1 VTSSAPSRATR
12 FDPIAKSYYK
22 LGATN
27 VKLRGASEAS
37 DGERAM
43 SVVPERTDEPVVEF
57 TVRAVVAGILFGV
70 LFGAANAYL
79 GLRVGLTVSTSI
91 PIAVLTVALF
101 KLMRQ
106 RRDSVVL
113 EANISQTIGSA
124 SSSLAAG
131 TIFTIPALFLW
142 GMTPP
147 FWQVAILALLGG
159 LLGIAAMV
167 PLRRLLIVRSAD
179 ELPYPEGT
187 ACAEVLRATTSAG
200 SGGRWI
206 FIGLAV
212 GAVVKLALGAFML
225 MPSDIAAH
233 LPVLPKAEV
242 ALEIAPALLAVGY
255 ILGYRQSAIMV
266 SGSLISAIVLTP
278 LIAAFGAGL
287 SAPMFPEAKL
297 TIAEMSAGQ
306 IWSRYVR
313 YIGAGA
319 VAAAGIAAVF
329 RALPTMWTSFSAVV
343 KGMKKGGVEGSDEA
357 TPRTDRDVPS
367 WIVLVIPALVVLT
380 LVAVP
385 GLLAGNMSL
394 VPRIVAALGVAI
406 FGVAFVVVSSRIVG
420 LIGVSSNPT
429 SAMTLVTL
437 LGVSVTFVLLG
448 WSDPSARAAIL
459 TVGTVVCIAASK
471 AGDISQDLKTGFLLG
486 ATPAKQQFGQFIGA
500 AFACWAIAGTVL
512 LLGQAFTF
520 GSPELPAPQATLMKT
535 VIEGV
540 LSGSLPWGLVGTGA
554 ALSVTALIAGL
565 PGLAFAVGIYLPLGS
580 LTPIFVGGI
589 VRRIVDA
596 RRGGK
601 PTENDPG
608 VLGASG
614 MIAGEGLAGVLIAV
628 LVATSG
634 KWPESAFS
642 RALASMRFA
651 AKDFTYLEGTAA
663 IVAGIIVV
671 LAVCGVL
678 YRAGRSAADDLSPES

>member
-1 VTSSAPSRATR
+1 MSSDIQR
-12 FDPIAKSYYK
+12 
-22 LGATN
+22 
-27 VKLRGASEAS
+27 SE
-37 DGERAM
+37 
-43 SVVPERTDEPVVEF
+43 SVIEF
-57 TVRAVVAGILFGV
+57 TARAVVAGIFFGI

-91 PIAVLTVALF
+91 PIAVLTVAVF
-101 KLMRQ
+101 KLMRD
-106 RRDSVVL
+106 RPSVLL

-124 SSSLAAG
+124 SSSLASG

-142 GMTPP
+142 GMAPP

-159 LLGIAAMV
+159 FLGIAAMV

-187 ACAEVLRATTSAG
+187 ACAEVLRATTAKTG

-212 GAVVKLALGAFML
+212 GALIKLALGAAML
-225 MPSDIAAH
+225 LPSELAMH
-233 LPVLPKAEV
+233 LPVLPKAELT
-242 ALEIAPALLAVGY
+242 LEIAPALLAVGY

-278 LIAAFGAGL
+278 LIAVVGNAL
-287 SAPMFPEAKL
+287 PVPLFPEATKL
-297 TIAEMSAGQ
+297 ISELSAGQ

-319 VAAAGIAAVF
+319 VAAAGIVAVF
-329 RALPTMWTSFSAVV
+329 RSLPTMARSFMAVV
-343 KGMKKGGVEGSDEA
+343 RGLRGDKGASADEGG
-357 TPRTDRDVPS
+357 RTDRDVPA
-367 WIVLVIPALVVLT
+367 WVVVVVPALIIVT

-385 GLLAGNMSL
+385 NLFAGNMSFFPRL
-394 VPRIVAALGVAI
+394 VSALGVAI

-437 LGVSVTFVLLG
+437 LGVSLVFVACG

-471 AGDISQDLKTGFLLG
+471 AGDISQDLKTGYLVG

-512 LLGQAFTF
+512 LLGRAFTF
-520 GSPELPAPQATLMKT
+520 GSPDLAAPQATLMKT

-540 LSGSLPWGLVGTGA
+540 LAGSLPWGLVGVGS
-554 ALSVTALIAGL
+554 ALAICALIAGL

-589 VRRIVDA
+589 VARIVAA
-596 RRGGK
+596 RRK
-601 PTENDPG
+601 SKAAESDPG
-608 VLGASG
+608 VLAASG
-614 MIAGEGLAGVLIAV
+614 MIAGEGLAGVAIAIM
-628 LVATSG
+628 VAAG
-634 KWPESAFS
+634 
-642 RALASMRFA
+642 
-651 AKDFTYLEGTAA
+651 FTRRKEAVIAGPVAVAIGIA
-663 IVAGIIVV
+663 IV
-671 LAVCGVL
+671 LAICALL
-678 YRAGRSAADDLSPES
+678 YRASRDIEAVDASTSAK